1 MEQTYIYILQKRTC
15 DGAMHYGAVLQFYG
29 NGLVVELHKKPDE
42 LHAAKHRLVV
52 VGFCRNEVLD
62 INQKF

>member
-1 MEQTYIYILQKRTC
+1 MDTYRLLRSCELGKRKRKREESRE
-15 DGAMHYGAVLQFYG
+15 
-29 NGLVVELHKKPDE
+29 NIPDE